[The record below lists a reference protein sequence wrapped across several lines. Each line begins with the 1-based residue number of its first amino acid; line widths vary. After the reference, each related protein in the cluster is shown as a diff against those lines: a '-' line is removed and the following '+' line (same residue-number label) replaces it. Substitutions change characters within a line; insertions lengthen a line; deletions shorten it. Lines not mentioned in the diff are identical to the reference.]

1 MEELKAQADPDIAIV
16 LVGNKADL
24 VERSPGLRKVSIEQA
39 QKLAQE
45 HDMIFEETS
54 ALTSLNVTDAF
65 ERLLQGIYKEDIC
78 NNGGVRNC
86 EEKGIWTTGSS
97 KWCGVGEKR
106 SD

>member
-24 VERSPGLRKVSIEQA
+24 VERNPGMRKVSVEQA
-39 QKLAQE
+39 QKLAEE

-65 ERLLQGIYKEDIC
+65 ERLLQGIKRIFFDEFV
-78 NNGGVRNC
+78 NGG
-86 EEKGIWTTGSS
+86 
-97 KWCGVGEKR
+97 
-106 SD
+106 